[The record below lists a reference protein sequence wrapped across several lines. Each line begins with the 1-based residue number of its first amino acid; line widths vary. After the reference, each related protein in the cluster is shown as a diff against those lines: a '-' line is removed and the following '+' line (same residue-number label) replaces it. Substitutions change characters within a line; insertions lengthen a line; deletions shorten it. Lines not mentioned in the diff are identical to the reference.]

1 MAETFSKLSKDRNF
15 QTKVTEGV
23 TEQDKGKQIHIQ
35 IHCGETKGKE
45 KDLEGNQIWQ
55 IIFY

>member
-23 TEQDKGKQIHIQ
+23 TEQDKGKQIHI
-35 IHCGETKGKE
+35 
-45 KDLEGNQIWQ
+45 
-55 IIFY
+55 